1 MCKVQEGDGEFLT
14 RDVAFFAELGQM
26 EFESAE
32 HEEVG
37 GHFVAQ
43 VVQFLEDF
51 LTDFFRKVRRGHE
64 SVLGEKVE
72 VRGRQETGVRRK
84 SKDYPPASPSPF
96 ARGI

>member
-1 MCKVQEGDGEFLT
+1 MMRFRSGCRLWGRSLRWPLCPSAEVRCRNGAELSVCKVQEGDGEFLT

-51 LTDFFRKVRRGHE
+51 
-64 SVLGEKVE
+64 S
-72 VRGRQETGVRRK
+72 
-84 SKDYPPASPSPF
+84 
-96 ARGI
+96 